1 MNTRKSLP
9 FRKRIDEKASPE
21 LKYVAYLSER
31 RIPEYDFP
39 LFAAPDEG
47 SGVLYKWAGTHWQM
61 ISPFDCERMAW
72 KWLTENSPN
81 EATPRKAQSCSNAA
95 CLEIFKIPS
104 PQKTAIVIPTKS
116 GYLHIGQTDP
126 PLSLLDADPAL
137 GITYCL
143 NCAYDPEAPAPLFKA
158 FAREILPD
166 PDVRDLV
173 QEYAGYTLLGDT
185 RYQKAQWW
193 IGAGANGK
201 GTLAQIVAALHQ
213 RASALSID
221 SLDGFR
227 LVPLLDATLI
237 YVDET
242 PKRID
247 EQRLKTLLSGDLVSI
262 DRKYRDPVSFRPIAK
277 WIVLG
282 NDLPAISDQSD
293 GFWRRWHVIPF
304 PVSFTEENQKPLLA
318 KQIIEDELSGVLNWA
333 LDGLLRLL
341 GRGHFLPPPRPV
353 REAILKGKKDTDNV
367 LGWIEDVE
375 PAVTGTPAIP
385 KDDIYTAYR
394 EWSFRNG
401 TGPVSSTK
409 FWTRIRQIY
418 PEIVEE
424 REGSGKRRR
433 MVNVV
438 L

>member
-1 MNTRKSLP
+1 MDVRKSIP
-9 FRKRIDEKASPE
+9 FRKKLDEKASPE
-21 LKYVAYLSER
+21 LKYVAYLSKR
-31 RIPEYDFP
+31 RIPESDLP
-39 LFAAPDEG
+39 LFSAPEEG
-47 SGVLYKWAGTHWQM
+47 SGVLYRWSGTHWEM
-61 ISPFDCERMAW
+61 VSPYDCERMAW
-72 KWLTENSPN
+72 KWLTENCPN

-104 PQKTAIVIPTKS
+104 PQKTSIIIPTKS
-116 GYLHIGQTDP
+116 GYLHVGQSDF
-126 PLSLLDADPAL
+126 LLTLMNADPAL

-143 NCAYDPEAPAPLFKA
+143 NCPYDPEVTAPLFKG
-158 FAREILPD
+158 FMEEVLPD

-185 RYQKAQWW
+185 RFQKAQWW
-193 IGAGANGK
+193 IGSGANGK
-201 GTLAQIVAALHQ
+201 GTLAQIIAALHQ

-242 PKRID
+242 PKKID

-262 DRKYRDPVSFRPIAK
+262 DRKYRDPVSFRPSAK

-304 PVSFTEENQKPLLA
+304 PVSFGEGQQRPLLA
-318 KQIIEDELSGVLNWA
+318 KQIIDHELSGVLNWA
-333 LDGLLRLL
+333 LDGLLKLL
-341 GRGHFLPPPRPV
+341 GRGHFLPPPRTV
-353 REAILKGKKDTDNV
+353 RDAIQRGRKESNNV
-367 LGWIEDVE
+367 LAWLEEAE
-375 PAVTGTPAIP
+375 PVVSGLPATP
-385 KDDIYTAYR
+385 KDDIYAAYR
-394 EWSFRNG
+394 EWSQKNG
-401 TGPVSSTK
+401 TPSVSATR
-409 FWTRIRQIY
+409 FWTRVRQIH
-418 PEIVEE
+418 PEIAED

-433 MVNVV
+433 TVNVF